1 MEWIKA
7 LQAVMGGP
15 FWDGFWVTI
24 SKIYSENVMLALL
37 VIVYWVSSRSYKRY
51 FVTLVIGQLW
61 VVAGL
66 KGLIGIQRPPMDA
79 GIRVIQVDTDGTFST
94 PSGHA
99 TGSASVFSALA
110 LGIRHRWF
118 TALAI
123 LVILLVGTSRLYLGV
138 HYPTDLLAGWALGLL
153 LAVGLYY
160 AWRPLEAAL
169 GRLPFGAQLAL
180 ALLAPT
186 ALMALW
192 AGIPVIARVGLSEQF
207 ATMGALAGIW
217 VGDLLEERLVR
228 AERADGLRRQVL
240 NCLCG
245 LVLVFAVRF
254 ALKAVMPAGEW
265 ADFIRYI
272 GVGLTV
278 ALLAPWVF
286 SRLPLRPAGKAVAS

>member
-1 MEWIKA
+1 
-7 LQAVMGGP
+7 L
-15 FWDGFWVTI
+15 
-24 SKIYSENVMLALL
+24 
-37 VIVYWVSSRSYKRY
+37 SY
-51 FVTLVIGQLW
+51 V
-61 VVAGL
+61 

-79 GIRVIQVDTDGTFST
+79 GIRVIQVGTDGAFST

-99 TGSASVFSALA
+99 TGSASVFSSLA
-110 LGIRHRWF
+110 LGIRRRWF

-138 HYPTDLLAGWALGLL
+138 HYPSDLLAGWALGLL
-153 LAVGLYY
+153 LAVGLHS

-192 AGIPVIARVGLSEQF
+192 AGMPVIARVGLSEQF
-207 ATMGALAGIW
+207 STMGALAGIW
-217 VGDLLEERLVR
+217 VGTLLEERLVR
-228 AERADGLRRQVL
+228 AERADGLGRQVL

-278 ALLAPWVF
+278 ALLAPWIF
-286 SRLPLRPAGKAVAS
+286 SKLPLRPAGKAVAS